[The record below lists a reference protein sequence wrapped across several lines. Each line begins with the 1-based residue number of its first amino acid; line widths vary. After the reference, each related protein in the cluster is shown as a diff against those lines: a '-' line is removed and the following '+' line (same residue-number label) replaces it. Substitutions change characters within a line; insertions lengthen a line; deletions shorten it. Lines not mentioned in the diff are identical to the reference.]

1 MKIKKVKNSLKLKN
15 DVREINQL
23 INQQLKSQHT
33 NIVQKTKINQ
43 EFIIKTKNLN
53 YEIETDDY
61 NKTNMSNIRIY
72 KKGVKMKKLRK
83 SYKTKKK
90 KAVLNLD
97 KFIKSGLSTITFG

>member
-1 MKIKKVKNSLKLKN
+1 MA
-15 DVREINQL
+15 
-23 INQQLKSQHT
+23 
-33 NIVQKTKINQ
+33 
-43 EFIIKTKNLN
+43 
-53 YEIETDDY
+53 
-61 NKTNMSNIRIY
+61 NIRIY